1 MNITEPKI
9 EGGVAMRQPD
19 ETTSELLQESVAE
32 ELKKNFIREKN
43 KLEEEKREFEKEKR
57 EFYFRKKM
65 DEKRLAEQERLFQMK
80 WKILENEWKALA
92 KEKEEF
98 AAEQE
103 RNAKEAEKYKCCNSA
118 RVEDASIFFSGVNNE
133 LALKKRYKELIKIYH
148 PDNLAGDTV
157 TLQLINKTYD
167 ALKKQFTA

>member
-1 MNITEPKI
+1 
-9 EGGVAMRQPD
+9 MRQPD
-19 ETTSELLQESVAE
+19 ETTSELLQESVGG
-32 ELKKNFIREKN
+32 ELKKDFIREKK
-43 KLEEEKREFEKEKR
+43 KLEEEKQEFEREKR
-57 EFYFRKKM
+57 EFCFRKKM

-92 KEKEEF
+92 KEKKAF

-103 RNAKEAEKYKCCNSA
+103 RNAKEANKYKYYNSA
-118 RVEDASIFFSGVNNE
+118 RAEDASIFFSGVNNE